1 MKFKALIKKILENID
16 GVMFDKGLTCNLCG
30 REVFHREDFCKD
42 CLDTIDFNDGPIC
55 SCCGRK
61 TPIATKRCDS
71 CKGEWAVDLAR
82 SAFTYRGG
90 AEGLIKALKYG
101 GKQYL
106 AEVLAPYL
114 KQVYVENY
122 FAPDFITFVPMTDEA
137 IQKRGFNQAYLLARE
152 LAKITDNRCI
162 EALLKKKETTQQEQ
176 LSAKERQINLEK
188 CFAVTNKWE
197 VFGKLVLLVDD
208 VLTTGATAHAC
219 AKALKEAGAKSVY
232 LLTVASVVK
241 RIG

>member
-122 FAPDFITFVPMTDEA
+122 FAPDFINHGHEPV
-137 IQKRGFNQAYLLARE
+137 LHLAFFHVWGNVRLIVVVGE
-152 LAKITDNRCI
+152 FIGSVIDPVKH
-162 EALLKKKETTQQEQ
+162 
-176 LSAKERQINLEK
+176 LEK
-188 CFAVTNKWE
+188 QRAALPVVGSFYQRLWC
-197 VFGKLVLLVDD
+197 VDID
-208 VLTTGATAHAC
+208 
-219 AKALKEAGAKSVY
+219 
-232 LLTVASVVK
+232 
-241 RIG
+241 

>member
-1 MKFKALIKKILENID
+1 M
-16 GVMFDKGLTCNLCG
+16 
-30 REVFHREDFCKD
+30 
-42 CLDTIDFNDGPIC
+42 
-55 SCCGRK
+55 
-61 TPIATKRCDS
+61 
-71 CKGEWAVDLAR
+71 
-82 SAFTYRGG
+82 
-90 AEGLIKALKYG
+90 
-101 GKQYL
+101 
-106 AEVLAPYL
+106 
-114 KQVYVENY
+114 
-122 FAPDFITFVPMTDEA
+122 
-137 IQKRGFNQAYLLARE
+137 ARE

-162 EALLKKKETTQQEQ
+162 EALLKIKETTQQEQ

-188 CFAVTNKWE
+188 CFAATNKEE